1 LAGGVGGSQPVVVSG
16 SFSLS
21 STASHTGRTGA
32 AAPPAGWASSGYN
45 GSNGATSSLFG
56 GTFIGSG
63 GSGAIADNITAMAPD
78 ALTELDANAL
88 TELENVSVMFVQS
101 QNEGTIATGDTRV
114 NARLVGVSSE
124 YFEAVKPEIAMGS
137 YLSSSSFAQTA
148 KDVVFGAD
156 AANDVGLTA
165 DMLGQTVKLNGQD
178 FRLVG
183 VLDDQ
188 AGFGT
193 SGRVYVT
200 LDSAR
205 KLFSQYPYVSSIVI
219 QANTAEQVDA
229 LQLTADSLLRERYGL
244 GADTDARYT
253 ITNQASLIA
262 AVSSITDTLGLLL
275 TGIAAISLIVG
286 GIGIMNIMLVSVRE
300 RTREIGVRRAIGA
313 KQSNIL
319 TQFLI
324 EAIVLSLAGG
334 VIGLILGQIA
344 AFFLAILGDW
354 VFAIKLD
361 TVVLALGFS
370 LLVGVVF
377 GVWPART
384 AAKLEPIDALRFE

>member
-1 LAGGVGGSQPVVVSG
+1 MRLLGTAALALNRIWATKVRSFLTMLGVVIGVAAIVALTSIVDGASQG
-16 SFSLS
+16 INRSL
-21 STASHTGRTGA
+21 
-32 AAPPAGWASSGYN
+32 
-45 GSNGATSSLFG
+45 ATL
-56 GTFIGSG
+56 GTNQL
-63 GSGAIADNITAMAPD
+63 NITAMAPD

-88 TELENVSVMFVQS
+88 AELEGVSVMFVQS

-114 NARLVGVSSE
+114 TARLVGVSSQ
-124 YFEAVKPEIAMGS
+124 YFEAVKPEIALGA
-137 YLSSSSFAQTA
+137 YLSTSSYAQTS

-193 SGRVYVT
+193 GGRVYVT

-205 KLFSQYPYVSSIVI
+205 KLFSQYPYVSSIVV
-219 QANTAEQVDA
+219 QANTPEQVDA
-229 LQLTADSLLRERYGL
+229 LQLGVDQLLRERYGL
-244 GADTDARYT
+244 GADTEARYT

-344 AFFLAILGDW
+344 AFFLAVIGDW
-354 VFAIKLD
+354 VFAVRLD

>member
-1 LAGGVGGSQPVVVSG
+1 MRLLGTARLALNRIWATKVRSLLTMLGVVIGVAAIVALTSIVDGASQG
-16 SFSLS
+16 INKSL
-21 STASHTGRTGA
+21 
-32 AAPPAGWASSGYN
+32 
-45 GSNGATSSLFG
+45 ATL
-56 GTFIGSG
+56 GTNQL
-63 GSGAIADNITAMAPD
+63 NITAMAPD
-78 ALTELDANAL
+78 ALSEQDAEALAVLDG
-88 TELENVSVMFVQS
+88 VSVMFVQT
-101 QNEGTIATGDTRV
+101 QNEGTIATDEARV
-114 NARLVGVSSE
+114 NARLVGVSSQ
-124 YFEAVKPEIAMGS
+124 YFAAVKPDIAMGS
-137 YLSSSSFAQTA
+137 YLSDSKFAATS

-156 AANDVGLTA
+156 AANDLGLTS
-165 DMLGQTVKLNGQD
+165 DMLGKTVKLNGQD

-193 SGRVYVT
+193 NGRVYVT
-200 LDSAR
+200 LDAAR
-205 KLFSQYPYVSSIVI
+205 KLFSQYPYVSSIVV
-219 QANTAEQVDA
+219 QAETPEAVDA
-229 LQLTADSLLRERYGL
+229 LQLASDRLLRERYGL
-244 GADTDARYT
+244 SADTDARYT

-275 TGIAAISLIVG
+275 TGIAGISLVVG

-334 VIGLILGQIA
+334 VVGLILGEIA
-344 AFFLAILGDW
+344 AYFLAIIGDW
-354 VFAIKLD
+354 VFSIQLE
-361 TVVLALGFS
+361 TVLLALGFS
-370 LLVGVVF
+370 LVVGVVF

>member
-1 LAGGVGGSQPVVVSG
+1 MRLLGTAALALNRIWATKVRSLLTMLGVVIGVAAIVALTSIVDGASQG
-16 SFSLS
+16 INKSL
-21 STASHTGRTGA
+21 
-32 AAPPAGWASSGYN
+32 
-45 GSNGATSSLFG
+45 ATL
-56 GTFIGSG
+56 GTNQL
-63 GSGAIADNITAMAPD
+63 NITAMAPD

-88 TELENVSVMFVQS
+88 AELENVSVMFVQS

-124 YFEAVKPEIAMGS
+124 YFEAVKPEIALGS

-219 QANTAEQVDA
+219 QANTPEQVDA

-244 GADTDARYT
+244 GADTEARYT

-324 EAIVLSLAGG
+324 EAIVLSLVGG
-334 VIGLILGQIA
+334 VIGLILGEIA

-354 VFAIKLD
+354 VFEIKLD

>member
-1 LAGGVGGSQPVVVSG
+1 MRILGTAALALNRIWATKVRSLLTMLGVVIGVAAIVALTSIVDGASQG
-16 SFSLS
+16 INKSL
-21 STASHTGRTGA
+21 
-32 AAPPAGWASSGYN
+32 
-45 GSNGATSSLFG
+45 ATL
-56 GTFIGSG
+56 GTNQL
-63 GSGAIADNITAMAPD
+63 NITAMAPD

-88 TELENVSVMFVQS
+88 ASLDDVSVMFVQS
-101 QNEGTIATGDTRV
+101 SNEGTIATGDTRV
-114 NARLVGVSSE
+114 NARLVGVSKD
-124 YFEAVKPEIAMGS
+124 YFEAVKPEIALGA
-137 YLSSSSFAQTA
+137 YLSSSSQAQSA

-156 AANDVGLTA
+156 AANDVGITS

-178 FRLVG
+178 FRLIG

-219 QANTAEQVDA
+219 QANTPEQVDA
-229 LQLTADSLLRERYGL
+229 LQVTADQLLRERYGL
-244 GADTDARYT
+244 AADTDARYT

-334 VIGLILGQIA
+334 VVGLILGEIA

-354 VFAIKLD
+354 VFSIRLD
-361 TVVLALGFS
+361 TVLLALGFS

>member
-1 LAGGVGGSQPVVVSG
+1 MRLLGTAALALNRIWATKIRSLLTMLGVVIGVAAIVALTSIVDGASQG
-16 SFSLS
+16 INKSL
-21 STASHTGRTGA
+21 
-32 AAPPAGWASSGYN
+32 
-45 GSNGATSSLFG
+45 ATL
-56 GTFIGSG
+56 GTNQL
-63 GSGAIADNITAMAPD
+63 NITALAGD
-78 ALTELDANAL
+78 SLTEQDAEAL
-88 TELENVSVMFVQS
+88 GALENVSVMFVQA
-101 QNEGTIATGDTRV
+101 QNQGTIATVDNRV
-114 NARLVGVSSE
+114 NARLVGVSSR
-124 YFEAVKPEIAMGS
+124 YFEAVKPEIAIGS
-137 YLSSSSFAQTA
+137 YLSSSPFASTA

-156 AANDVGLTA
+156 AANDLGLTS
-165 DMLGQTVKLNGQD
+165 DMLGKTVKLNGQD

-193 SGRVYVT
+193 SGRVYVPIE
-200 LDSAR
+200 SAR
-205 KLFSQYPYVSSIVI
+205 KLFSQYPYVSSIVV
-219 QANTAEQVDA
+219 QANTPEQVDT
-229 LQLTADSLLRERYGL
+229 LQSQADVLLRERYGL
-244 GADTDARYT
+244 GEDTTARYT

-262 AVSSITDTLGLLL
+262 AVGSITATLGLLL

-334 VIGLILGQIA
+334 VVGLILGQIA
-344 AFFLAILGDW
+344 AFFLAIIGDW
-354 VFAIKLD
+354 VFSIRLD
-361 TVVLALGFS
+361 TIGLALGFS

-377 GVWPART
+377 GVWPARQ

>member
-1 LAGGVGGSQPVVVSG
+1 MKLLGTARLALNRIWATKVRSLLTMLGVVIGVAAIVALTSIVDGASQG
-16 SFSLS
+16 INKSL
-21 STASHTGRTGA
+21 
-32 AAPPAGWASSGYN
+32 
-45 GSNGATSSLFG
+45 ATL
-56 GTFIGSG
+56 GTNQL
-63 GSGAIADNITAMAPD
+63 NITAMAPD
-78 ALTELDANAL
+78 ALTEQDANAL
-88 TELENVSVMFVQS
+88 AELDGVSVMFVQTS
-101 QNEGTIATGDTRV
+101 NEGTIATEDKRV
-114 NARLVGVSSE
+114 NARLVGVSAE
-124 YFEAVKPEIAMGS
+124 YFQAVKPEIAMGA
-137 YLSSSSFAQTA
+137 YLSNSKFAASA

-156 AANDVGLTA
+156 AANDLGLT
-165 DMLGQTVKLNGQD
+165 DSMLGQTVKLNGQD

-193 SGRVYVT
+193 NGRVYVT

-205 KLFSQYPYVSSIVI
+205 KLFSQYPYVSSIVV
-219 QANTAEQVDA
+219 QAETPEAVDA
-229 LQLTADSLLRERYGL
+229 LQLETDRLLRERYGL
-244 GADTDARYT
+244 GTETDARYT

-275 TGIAAISLIVG
+275 TGIAGISLVVG

-334 VIGLILGQIA
+334 VVGLILGEIA
-344 AFFLAILGDW
+344 AYFLAIIGDW
-354 VFAIKLD
+354 VFSIQLE
-361 TVVLALGFS
+361 TVLGALGFS
-370 LLVGVVF
+370 LVVGVVF

>member
-1 LAGGVGGSQPVVVSG
+1 MKLLGTARLALNRIWATKIRSLLTMLGVVIGVAAIVALTSIVDGASQG
-16 SFSLS
+16 INKSL
-21 STASHTGRTGA
+21 
-32 AAPPAGWASSGYN
+32 
-45 GSNGATSSLFG
+45 ATL
-56 GTFIGSG
+56 GTNQL
-63 GSGAIADNITAMAPD
+63 NITAMAPD
-78 ALTELDANAL
+78 ALTEQDAEAL
-88 TELENVSVMFVQS
+88 AGLEGVSVMFVQA
-101 QNEGTIATGDTRV
+101 QNEGTIATQDKRV
-114 NARLVGVSSE
+114 NARLVGVSSK
-124 YFEAVKPEIAMGS
+124 YFDAVKPEIAMGA
-137 YLSSSSFAQTA
+137 YLSDSKFAAEA

-156 AANDVGLTA
+156 AANDLGLTSA
-165 DMLGQTVKLNGQD
+165 MLGQTVKLNGQD

-205 KLFSQYPYVSSIVI
+205 KLFSQYPYVSSIVV
-219 QANTAEQVDA
+219 QADTPEAVDA
-229 LQLTADSLLRERYGL
+229 LQLASDRLLRERYGL
-244 GADTDARYT
+244 GVETDARYT

-262 AVSSITDTLGLLL
+262 AVRSITDTLGLLL
-275 TGIAAISLIVG
+275 TGIAGISLIVG

-334 VIGLILGQIA
+334 VVGLILGQIA
-344 AFFLAILGDW
+344 AFFLAIIGDW
-354 VFAIKLD
+354 VFSIQLE
-361 TVVLALGFS
+361 TVLLALGFS
-370 LLVGVVF
+370 LVVGVLF

>member
-1 LAGGVGGSQPVVVSG
+1 MRILGTAALALNRIWATKVRSLLTMLGVVIGVAAIVALTSIVDGASQG
-16 SFSLS
+16 INKSL
-21 STASHTGRTGA
+21 
-32 AAPPAGWASSGYN
+32 
-45 GSNGATSSLFG
+45 ATL
-56 GTFIGSG
+56 GTNQL
-63 GSGAIADNITAMAPD
+63 NITAMAPD

-88 TELENVSVMFVQS
+88 AELENVSVMFVQS
-101 QNEGTIATGDTRV
+101 QNEGTIATGDIRV
-114 NARLVGVSSE
+114 NARLVGVSSK
-124 YFEAVKPEIAMGS
+124 YFEAVKPEIALGS
-137 YLSSSSFAQTA
+137 YLSSSSYSQTA

-165 DMLGQTVKLNGQD
+165 DMLGQNVKLNGQD

-219 QANTAEQVDA
+219 QANTPEQVDA
-229 LQLTADSLLRERYGL
+229 LQVTADTLLRERYGL
-244 GADTDARYT
+244 SPDTIARYT

-354 VFAIKLD
+354 VFSIRLD
-361 TVVLALGFS
+361 TVLLALGFS

>member
-1 LAGGVGGSQPVVVSG
+1 MRLLGTARLALNRIWATKVRSLLTMLGVVIGVAAIVALTSIVDGASQG
-16 SFSLS
+16 INKSL
-21 STASHTGRTGA
+21 
-32 AAPPAGWASSGYN
+32 
-45 GSNGATSSLFG
+45 ATL
-56 GTFIGSG
+56 GTNQL
-63 GSGAIADNITAMAPD
+63 NITAMAPD
-78 ALTELDANAL
+78 ALSEQDANAL
-88 TELENVSVMFVQS
+88 AKLDGVSVMFMQT
-101 QNEGTIATGDTRV
+101 QNEGTIATEDARV
-114 NARLVGVSSE
+114 TARLVGVSSQ
-124 YFEAVKPEIAMGS
+124 YFAAVKPDIAMGS
-137 YLSSSSFAQTA
+137 YLSDSKFAATS

-156 AANDVGLTA
+156 AANDLGLTS
-165 DMLGQTVKLNGQD
+165 DMLGKTVKLNGQD

-193 SGRVYVT
+193 NGRVYVT
-200 LDSAR
+200 LDAAR
-205 KLFSQYPYVSSIVI
+205 KLFSQYPYVSSIVV
-219 QANTAEQVDA
+219 QAETPEAVDA
-229 LQLTADSLLRERYGL
+229 LQLASDRLLRERYGL

-275 TGIAAISLIVG
+275 TGIAGISLVVG

-334 VIGLILGQIA
+334 VVGLILGEIA
-344 AFFLAILGDW
+344 AYFLAIIGDW
-354 VFAIKLD
+354 VFSIQLE
-361 TVVLALGFS
+361 TVLLALGFS
-370 LLVGVVF
+370 LVVGVVF

>member
-1 LAGGVGGSQPVVVSG
+1 MNLLGTAALALNRIWATKVRSLLTMLGVVIGVAAIVALTSIVDGASQG
-16 SFSLS
+16 INKSL
-21 STASHTGRTGA
+21 
-32 AAPPAGWASSGYN
+32 
-45 GSNGATSSLFG
+45 ATL
-56 GTFIGSG
+56 GTNQL
-63 GSGAIADNITAMAPD
+63 NITAMAPD
-78 ALTELDANAL
+78 ALTEQDAEALASLDD
-88 TELENVSVMFVQS
+88 VSVMFVQT

-124 YFEAVKPEIAMGS
+124 YFQAVKPEIALGS

-219 QANTAEQVDA
+219 QANTPEQVDG
-229 LQLTADSLLRERYGL
+229 LQVTADSLLRERYGL
-244 GADTDARYT
+244 GVDTDARYT

-313 KQSNIL
+313 KQSDIL

-334 VIGLILGQIA
+334 VVGLILGEIA

>member
-1 LAGGVGGSQPVVVSG
+1 MKLLGTARLALNRIWATKVRSLLTMLGVVIGVAAIVALTSIVDGASQG
-16 SFSLS
+16 INKSL
-21 STASHTGRTGA
+21 
-32 AAPPAGWASSGYN
+32 
-45 GSNGATSSLFG
+45 ATL
-56 GTFIGSG
+56 GTNQL
-63 GSGAIADNITAMAPD
+63 NITAMAPD
-78 ALTELDANAL
+78 ALTEQDANAL
-88 TELENVSVMFVQS
+88 AELDGVSVMFVQTS
-101 QNEGTIATGDTRV
+101 NEGTIATEDKRV
-114 NARLVGVSSE
+114 NARLVGVSAE
-124 YFEAVKPEIAMGS
+124 YFQAVKPEIAMGA
-137 YLSSSSFAQTA
+137 YLSNSKFAASA

-156 AANDVGLTA
+156 AANDLGLT
-165 DMLGQTVKLNGQD
+165 DSMLGQTVKLNGQD

-193 SGRVYVT
+193 NGRVYVT

-205 KLFSQYPYVSSIVI
+205 KLFSQYPYVSSIVV
-219 QANTAEQVDA
+219 QAETPEAVDA
-229 LQLTADSLLRERYGL
+229 LQLATDKLLRERYGL
-244 GADTDARYT
+244 GSETDARYT

-275 TGIAAISLIVG
+275 TGIAGISLVVG

-334 VIGLILGQIA
+334 VVGLILGEIA
-344 AFFLAILGDW
+344 AYFLAIIGDW
-354 VFAIKLD
+354 VFSIQLE
-361 TVVLALGFS
+361 TVLLALGFS
-370 LLVGVVF
+370 LVVGVVF

>member
-1 LAGGVGGSQPVVVSG
+1 MRILGTAALALNRIWATKVRSLLTMLGVVIGVAAIVALTSIVDGASQG
-16 SFSLS
+16 INKSL
-21 STASHTGRTGA
+21 
-32 AAPPAGWASSGYN
+32 
-45 GSNGATSSLFG
+45 ATL
-56 GTFIGSG
+56 GTNQL
-63 GSGAIADNITAMAPD
+63 NITAMAPD

-88 TELENVSVMFVQS
+88 ASLDDVSVMFVQS
-101 QNEGTIATGDTRV
+101 SNEGTIATGDTRV
-114 NARLVGVSSE
+114 NARLVGVSKD
-124 YFEAVKPEIAMGS
+124 YFEAVKPEIALGS
-137 YLSSSSFAQTA
+137 YLSSSSFAQSA

-156 AANDVGLTA
+156 AANDVGITS

-219 QANTAEQVDA
+219 QANTPEQVDA
-229 LQLTADSLLRERYGL
+229 LQVTADQLLRERYGL
-244 GADTDARYT
+244 AADTDARYT

-262 AVSSITDTLGLLL
+262 AVGSITDTLGLLL

-334 VIGLILGQIA
+334 VVGLILGEIA

-361 TVVLALGFS
+361 TVLLALGFS

>member
-1 LAGGVGGSQPVVVSG
+1 VRLLGTAALALNRIWATKVRSLLTMLGVVIGVAAIVALTSIVDGASQG
-16 SFSLS
+16 INKSL
-21 STASHTGRTGA
+21 
-32 AAPPAGWASSGYN
+32 
-45 GSNGATSSLFG
+45 ATL
-56 GTFIGSG
+56 GTNQL
-63 GSGAIADNITAMAPD
+63 NITAMAPD

-88 TELENVSVMFVQS
+88 AELENVSVMFVQS

-114 NARLVGVSSE
+114 NARLVGVSPE
-124 YFEAVKPEIAMGS
+124 YFQAVKPEIALGS

-219 QANTAEQVDA
+219 QANTPEQVDA

-244 GADTDARYT
+244 GVDTEARYT

-334 VIGLILGQIA
+334 VIGLILGEIA

-361 TVVLALGFS
+361 TVLLALGFS

>member
-1 LAGGVGGSQPVVVSG
+1 VRLLGTAALALNRIWATKVRSLLTMLGVVIGVAAIVALTSIVDGASQG
-16 SFSLS
+16 INKSL
-21 STASHTGRTGA
+21 
-32 AAPPAGWASSGYN
+32 
-45 GSNGATSSLFG
+45 ATL
-56 GTFIGSG
+56 GTNQL
-63 GSGAIADNITAMAPD
+63 NITAMAPD

-88 TELENVSVMFVQS
+88 AELENVSVMFVQS

-124 YFEAVKPEIAMGS
+124 YFEAVKPEIALGS

-205 KLFSQYPYVSSIVI
+205 KLFSQYPYVSSIVV
-219 QANTAEQVDA
+219 QANTPEQVDA

-244 GADTDARYT
+244 GVDTEARYT

-324 EAIVLSLAGG
+324 EAIVLSLTGG
-334 VIGLILGQIA
+334 VIGLILGEIA

-361 TVVLALGFS
+361 TVLLALGFS

>member
-1 LAGGVGGSQPVVVSG
+1 MKLLGTATLALNRIWATKIRSLLTMLGVVIGVAAIVALTSIVDGASQG
-16 SFSLS
+16 INKSL
-21 STASHTGRTGA
+21 
-32 AAPPAGWASSGYN
+32 
-45 GSNGATSSLFG
+45 ATL
-56 GTFIGSG
+56 GTNQL
-63 GSGAIADNITAMAPD
+63 NITAMAAD
-78 ALTELDANAL
+78 SLTEQDAQELA
-88 TELENVSVMFVQS
+88 ELENVSVMFVQA
-101 QNEGTIATGDTRV
+101 QNQGTIATRDKRV
-114 NARLVGVSSE
+114 NARLVGVSAK
-124 YFEAVKPEIAMGS
+124 YFEAVKPEIALGS
-137 YLSSSSFAQTA
+137 YLSSSSFAATA

-156 AANDVGLTA
+156 AANDLGLTKA
-165 DMLGQTVKLNGQD
+165 MLGQTIKLNGQD

-193 SGRVYVT
+193 SGRVYVPI
-200 LDSAR
+200 DSAR

-219 QANTAEQVDA
+219 QANTAEQVDT
-229 LQLTADSLLRERYGL
+229 LQLQADVLLRERYGL
-244 GADTDARYT
+244 GAETTARYT

-262 AVSSITDTLGLLL
+262 AVGSITATLGLLL

-334 VIGLILGQIA
+334 VVGLILGEIA
-344 AFFLAILGDW
+344 AFFLAVIGDW
-354 VFAIKLD
+354 VFSIRLD
-361 TVVLALGFS
+361 TVGLALGFS

>member
-1 LAGGVGGSQPVVVSG
+1 MRLLGTAALALNRIWATKIRSLLTMLGVVIGVAAIVALTSIVDGASQG
-16 SFSLS
+16 INKSL
-21 STASHTGRTGA
+21 
-32 AAPPAGWASSGYN
+32 
-45 GSNGATSSLFG
+45 ATL
-56 GTFIGSG
+56 GTNQL
-63 GSGAIADNITAMAPD
+63 NITALAAD
-78 ALTELDANAL
+78 SLTEQDAEAL
-88 TELENVSVMFVQS
+88 GALENVSVMFVQS
-101 QNEGTIATGDTRV
+101 QNQGTIATVDNRV
-114 NARLVGVSSE
+114 NARLVGVSAK
-124 YFEAVKPEIAMGS
+124 YFEAVKPEIAIGS
-137 YLSSSSFAQTA
+137 YLSSSSFAATA

-156 AANDVGLTA
+156 AANDLGLTS
-165 DMLGQTVKLNGQD
+165 DMLGKTVKLNGQD

-193 SGRVYVT
+193 SGRVYVPI
-200 LDSAR
+200 DSAR

-219 QANTAEQVDA
+219 QANTPEQVDT
-229 LQLTADSLLRERYGL
+229 LQLQADVLLRERYGL
-244 GADTDARYT
+244 GEDTTARYT

-262 AVSSITDTLGLLL
+262 AVGSITATLGLLL

-334 VIGLILGQIA
+334 VVGLILGEIA
-344 AFFLAILGDW
+344 AFFLAIIGDW
-354 VFAIKLD
+354 VFSIRLD
-361 TVVLALGFS
+361 TIGLALGFS

-377 GVWPART
+377 GVWPARQ

>member
-1 LAGGVGGSQPVVVSG
+1 MNLLGTAALALNRIWATKVRSLLTMLGVVIGVAAIVALTSIVDGASQG
-16 SFSLS
+16 INKSL
-21 STASHTGRTGA
+21 
-32 AAPPAGWASSGYN
+32 
-45 GSNGATSSLFG
+45 ATL
-56 GTFIGSG
+56 GTNQL
-63 GSGAIADNITAMAPD
+63 NITAMAPD

-88 TELENVSVMFVQS
+88 AELENVSVMFVQS

-114 NARLVGVSSE
+114 TARLVGVSSE
-124 YFEAVKPEIAMGS
+124 YFEAVKPEIALGS
-137 YLSSSSFAQTA
+137 YLSSSSYAQTA

-156 AANDVGLTA
+156 AANDLGLTA

-205 KLFSQYPYVSSIVI
+205 KLFSQYPYVSSIVV
-219 QANTAEQVDA
+219 QANTPEQVDA
-229 LQLTADSLLRERYGL
+229 LQLTSDSLLRERYGL
-244 GADTDARYT
+244 SADTEARYT

-334 VIGLILGQIA
+334 VIGLILGEIA

-377 GVWPART
+377 GVWPARA

>member
-1 LAGGVGGSQPVVVSG
+1 MKLLGTARLALNRIWATKVRSLLTMLGVVIGVAAIVALTSIVDGASQG
-16 SFSLS
+16 INKSL
-21 STASHTGRTGA
+21 
-32 AAPPAGWASSGYN
+32 
-45 GSNGATSSLFG
+45 ATL
-56 GTFIGSG
+56 GTNQL
-63 GSGAIADNITAMAPD
+63 NITAMAPD
-78 ALTELDANAL
+78 ALSEQDAYALAELDG
-88 TELENVSVMFVQS
+88 VSVMFVQT
-101 QNEGTIATGDTRV
+101 QNEGTIATEDKRV
-114 NARLVGVSSE
+114 NARLVGVSAE
-124 YFEAVKPEIAMGS
+124 YFEAVKPDIALGS
-137 YLSSSSFAQTA
+137 YLSNSQFAASA

-156 AANDVGLTA
+156 AANDLGLTA
-165 DMLGQTVKLNGQD
+165 SMLGQSVKLNGQD

-200 LDSAR
+200 LDAAR
-205 KLFSQYPYVSSIVI
+205 KLFSQYPYVSSIVV
-219 QANTAEQVDA
+219 QAETPEAVDA
-229 LQLTADSLLRERYGL
+229 LQLATDKLLRERYGL
-244 GADTDARYT
+244 GSETDARYT

-275 TGIAAISLIVG
+275 TGIAGISLVVG

-334 VIGLILGQIA
+334 VVGLILGEIA
-344 AFFLAILGDW
+344 AYFLAIIGDW
-354 VFAIKLD
+354 VFSIQLE
-361 TVVLALGFS
+361 TVLLALGFS
-370 LLVGVVF
+370 LVVGVVF

>member
-1 LAGGVGGSQPVVVSG
+1 MKLLGTAALALNRIWATKIRSLLTMLGVVIGVAAIVALTSIVDGASQG
-16 SFSLS
+16 INKSL
-21 STASHTGRTGA
+21 
-32 AAPPAGWASSGYN
+32 
-45 GSNGATSSLFG
+45 ATL
-56 GTFIGSG
+56 GTNQL
-63 GSGAIADNITAMAPD
+63 NITAMAPD

-88 TELENVSVMFVQS
+88 AELENVSVMFVQS

-124 YFEAVKPEIAMGS
+124 YFQAVKPEIALGS

-219 QANTAEQVDA
+219 QANTPEQVDA
-229 LQLTADSLLRERYGL
+229 LQITADSLLRERYGL

-334 VIGLILGQIA
+334 VIGLILGEIA

-361 TVVLALGFS
+361 TVLLALGFS

>member
-1 LAGGVGGSQPVVVSG
+1 LKILGTAALALNRIWATKVRSLLTMLGVVIGVAAIVALTSIVDGASQG
-16 SFSLS
+16 INKSL
-21 STASHTGRTGA
+21 
-32 AAPPAGWASSGYN
+32 
-45 GSNGATSSLFG
+45 ATL
-56 GTFIGSG
+56 GTNQL
-63 GSGAIADNITAMAPD
+63 NITAMAPD
-78 ALTELDANAL
+78 ALTEQDAKAL
-88 TELENVSVMFVQS
+88 AELEDVSVMFVQS

-124 YFEAVKPEIAMGS
+124 YFEAVKPEIALGS

-193 SGRVYVT
+193 GGRVYVT

-219 QANTAEQVDA
+219 QANTPEQVDG
-229 LQLTADSLLRERYGL
+229 LQVTADSLLRERYGL
-244 GADTDARYT
+244 GVDTDARYT

-313 KQSNIL
+313 KQSDIL

-334 VIGLILGQIA
+334 VVGLILGEIA

-361 TVVLALGFS
+361 TVLLALGFS

>member
-1 LAGGVGGSQPVVVSG
+1 MLGVVIGVAAIVALTSIVDGASQGINKSLAT
-16 SFSLS
+16 L
-21 STASHTGRTGA
+21 
-32 AAPPAGWASSGYN
+32 
-45 GSNGATSSLFG
+45 
-56 GTFIGSG
+56 GTNQL
-63 GSGAIADNITAMAPD
+63 NITAMAPD

-88 TELENVSVMFVQS
+88 AELENVSVMFVQS

-124 YFEAVKPEIAMGS
+124 YFQAVKPEIALGS
-137 YLSSSSFAQTA
+137 YLSSSSYAQTA

-205 KLFSQYPYVSSIVI
+205 KLFSQYPYVSSIVV
-219 QANTAEQVDA
+219 QANTPEQVDA

-244 GADTDARYT
+244 GVDTDARYT

-324 EAIVLSLAGG
+324 EAIVLSLVGG
-334 VIGLILGQIA
+334 VIGLILGEIA

>member
-1 LAGGVGGSQPVVVSG
+1 MRLLGTAALALNRIWATKIRSLLTMLGVVIGVAAIVALTSIVDGASQG
-16 SFSLS
+16 INKSL
-21 STASHTGRTGA
+21 
-32 AAPPAGWASSGYN
+32 
-45 GSNGATSSLFG
+45 ATL
-56 GTFIGSG
+56 GTNQL
-63 GSGAIADNITAMAPD
+63 NITALAAD
-78 ALTELDANAL
+78 SLTEQDAEAL
-88 TELENVSVMFVQS
+88 GALENVSVMFVQS
-101 QNEGTIATGDTRV
+101 QNQGTIATVDNRV
-114 NARLVGVSSE
+114 NARLVGVSAK
-124 YFEAVKPEIAMGS
+124 YFEAVKPEIAIGS
-137 YLSSSSFAQTA
+137 YLSSSSFAATA

-156 AANDVGLTA
+156 AANDLGLTS
-165 DMLGQTVKLNGQD
+165 DMLGKTVKLNGQD

-193 SGRVYVT
+193 SGRVYVPI
-200 LDSAR
+200 DSAR

-219 QANTAEQVDA
+219 QANTPEQVDT
-229 LQLTADSLLRERYGL
+229 LQLQADVLLRERYGL
-244 GADTDARYT
+244 GEDTTARYT

-262 AVSSITDTLGLLL
+262 AVGSITATLGLLL

-334 VIGLILGQIA
+334 VVGLILGQIA
-344 AFFLAILGDW
+344 AFFLAIMGDW
-354 VFAIKLD
+354 VFSIRLD
-361 TVVLALGFS
+361 TIGLALGFS

-377 GVWPART
+377 GVWPARQ

>member
-1 LAGGVGGSQPVVVSG
+1 VKLLGTARLALNRIWATKVRSLLTMLGVVIGVAAIVALTSIVDGASQG
-16 SFSLS
+16 INKSL
-21 STASHTGRTGA
+21 
-32 AAPPAGWASSGYN
+32 
-45 GSNGATSSLFG
+45 ATL
-56 GTFIGSG
+56 GTNQL
-63 GSGAIADNITAMAPD
+63 NITAMAPNALSEQD
-78 ALTELDANAL
+78 AYALAELDG
-88 TELENVSVMFVQS
+88 VSVMFVQT
-101 QNEGTIATGDTRV
+101 QNQGTIATDDSRV
-114 NARLVGVSSE
+114 NANLVGVSAR
-124 YFEAVKPEIAMGS
+124 YFEAVKPELALGS
-137 YLSSSSFAQTA
+137 YLSDSTFAASA

-156 AANDVGLTA
+156 AANDLGLTA
-165 DMLGQTVKLNGQD
+165 SMLGQTIKLNGQD

-193 SGRVYVT
+193 NGRVYVT
-200 LDSAR
+200 LDAAR
-205 KLFSQYPYVSSIVI
+205 KLFSQYPYVSSIVV
-219 QANTAEQVDA
+219 QAETPEAVDA
-229 LQLTADSLLRERYGL
+229 LQLATDKLLRERYGL
-244 GADTDARYT
+244 GSETDARYT

-275 TGIAAISLIVG
+275 TGIAGISLVVG

-334 VIGLILGQIA
+334 VVGLILGEIA
-344 AFFLAILGDW
+344 AYFLAIIGDW
-354 VFAIKLD
+354 VFSIQLE
-361 TVVLALGFS
+361 TVLLALGFS
-370 LLVGVVF
+370 LVVGVVF

>member
-1 LAGGVGGSQPVVVSG
+1 MRLLGTARLALNRIWATKTRSLLTMLGVVIGVAAIVALTSIVDGASQG
-16 SFSLS
+16 INKSL
-21 STASHTGRTGA
+21 
-32 AAPPAGWASSGYN
+32 
-45 GSNGATSSLFG
+45 ATL
-56 GTFIGSG
+56 GTNQL
-63 GSGAIADNITAMAPD
+63 NITAMASD
-78 ALTELDANAL
+78 ALTEQDAQALSELDG
-88 TELENVSVMFVQS
+88 VSVMFVQA
-101 QNEGTIATGDTRV
+101 QNEGTIATDNKRV
-114 NARLVGVSSE
+114 NARLVGVSAQ
-124 YFEAVKPEIAMGS
+124 YFDAVKPEIALGA
-137 YLSSSSFAQTA
+137 YLSESKWAAGA

-156 AANDVGLTA
+156 AANDLGLTA
-165 DMLGQTVKLNGQD
+165 DMLGKTVKLNGQD

-193 SGRVYVT
+193 GGRVYVT

-205 KLFSQYPYVSSIVI
+205 KLFSQYPYVSSIVV
-219 QANTAEQVDA
+219 Q
-229 LQLTADSLLRERYGL
+229 ADSPEAVDGLQVAADRLLRERYGL
-244 GADTDARYT
+244 GAETNARYT

-275 TGIAAISLIVG
+275 TGIAGISLVVG

-334 VIGLILGQIA
+334 VVGLILGQIA
-344 AFFLAILGDW
+344 AFFLAIIGDW
-354 VFAIKLD
+354 VFSIQLD
-361 TVVLALGFS
+361 TVLLALGFS
-370 LLVGVVF
+370 LVVGVLF

>member
-1 LAGGVGGSQPVVVSG
+1 MRLLGTARLALNRIWATKVRSLLTMLGVVIGVAAIVALTSIVDGASQG
-16 SFSLS
+16 INKSL
-21 STASHTGRTGA
+21 
-32 AAPPAGWASSGYN
+32 
-45 GSNGATSSLFG
+45 ATL
-56 GTFIGSG
+56 GTNQL
-63 GSGAIADNITAMAPD
+63 NITAIAPD
-78 ALTELDANAL
+78 ALSEQDANAL
-88 TELENVSVMFVQS
+88 AALEGVSVMFVQTS
-101 QNEGTIATGDTRV
+101 NEGTIATADKRV

-124 YFEAVKPEIAMGS
+124 YFDAVKPDIAMGS
-137 YLSSSSFAQTA
+137 YLSNSKFAASS

-156 AANDVGLTA
+156 AANDLGLT
-165 DMLGQTVKLNGQD
+165 DEMLGQTVKLNGQD

-193 SGRVYVT
+193 NGRVYVT
-200 LDSAR
+200 LDAAR
-205 KLFSQYPYVSSIVI
+205 KLFSQYPYVSSIVV
-219 QANTAEQVDA
+219 QAETPEAVDA
-229 LQLTADSLLRERYGL
+229 LQLATDKLLRERYGL
-244 GADTDARYT
+244 GTDTDARYT

-275 TGIAAISLIVG
+275 AGIAGISLVVG

-334 VIGLILGQIA
+334 VVGLILGEIA
-344 AFFLAILGDW
+344 AYFLAIIGDW
-354 VFAIKLD
+354 VFSIQLE
-361 TVVLALGFS
+361 TVLLALGFS
-370 LLVGVVF
+370 LVVGVVF

>member
-1 LAGGVGGSQPVVVSG
+1 MKLLGTARLALNRIWATKVRSLLTMLGVVIGVAAIVALTSIVDGASQG
-16 SFSLS
+16 INKSL
-21 STASHTGRTGA
+21 
-32 AAPPAGWASSGYN
+32 
-45 GSNGATSSLFG
+45 ATL
-56 GTFIGSG
+56 GTNQL
-63 GSGAIADNITAMAPD
+63 NITAMAPD
-78 ALTELDANAL
+78 ALTEQDAYALAELDG
-88 TELENVSVMFVQS
+88 VSVMFVQT
-101 QNEGTIATGDTRV
+101 QNQGTIATDDSRV
-114 NARLVGVSSE
+114 NANLVGVSAK
-124 YFEAVKPEIAMGS
+124 YFEAVKPELAMGS
-137 YLSSSSFAQTA
+137 YLSDSKFAASA

-156 AANDVGLTA
+156 AANDLGLT
-165 DMLGQTVKLNGQD
+165 DSMLGQTVKLNGQD

-193 SGRVYVT
+193 NGRVYVT

-205 KLFSQYPYVSSIVI
+205 KLFSQYPYVSSIVV
-219 QANTAEQVDA
+219 QAETPEAVDA
-229 LQLTADSLLRERYGL
+229 LQIATDKLLRERYGL
-244 GADTDARYT
+244 GSETDARYT

-275 TGIAAISLIVG
+275 TGIAGISLVVG

-334 VIGLILGQIA
+334 VVGLILGEIA
-344 AFFLAILGDW
+344 AYFLAIIGDW
-354 VFAIKLD
+354 VFSIQLE
-361 TVVLALGFS
+361 TVLLALGFS
-370 LLVGVVF
+370 LVVGVVF

>member
-1 LAGGVGGSQPVVVSG
+1 MLGVVIGVAAIVALTSIVDGASQGINKSLAT
-16 SFSLS
+16 L
-21 STASHTGRTGA
+21 
-32 AAPPAGWASSGYN
+32 
-45 GSNGATSSLFG
+45 
-56 GTFIGSG
+56 GTNQL
-63 GSGAIADNITAMAPD
+63 NITAMAPD

-88 TELENVSVMFVQS
+88 AELENVSVMFVQS

-114 NARLVGVSSE
+114 TARLVGVSSK
-124 YFEAVKPEIAMGS
+124 YFEAVKPEIALGS
-137 YLSSSSFAQTA
+137 YLSSSSYSQTA

-205 KLFSQYPYVSSIVI
+205 KLFSQYPYVSSIVV
-219 QANTAEQVDA
+219 QANTPEQVDA

-244 GADTDARYT
+244 SADTEARYT

-354 VFAIKLD
+354 VFAVKLD

>member
-1 LAGGVGGSQPVVVSG
+1 VRLLGTARLALNRIWATKVRSLLTMLGVVIGVAAIVALTSIVDGASQG
-16 SFSLS
+16 INKSL
-21 STASHTGRTGA
+21 
-32 AAPPAGWASSGYN
+32 
-45 GSNGATSSLFG
+45 ATL
-56 GTFIGSG
+56 GTNQL
-63 GSGAIADNITAMAPD
+63 NITAMAPD
-78 ALTELDANAL
+78 ALSEQDAYALAELDG
-88 TELENVSVMFVQS
+88 VSVMFVQT
-101 QNEGTIATGDTRV
+101 QNEGTIATDDKRV
-114 NARLVGVSSE
+114 NARLVGVSSQ
-124 YFEAVKPEIAMGS
+124 YFAAVKPDIALGS
-137 YLSSSSFAQTA
+137 YLSDSKFAATS

-156 AANDVGLTA
+156 AANDLGLTD
-165 DMLGQTVKLNGQD
+165 DMLGETVKLNGQD

-200 LDSAR
+200 LDAAR
-205 KLFSQYPYVSSIVI
+205 KLFSQYPYVSSIVV
-219 QANTAEQVDA
+219 QAETPEAVDA
-229 LQLTADSLLRERYGL
+229 LQIASDRLLRERYGL
-244 GADTDARYT
+244 GVDTEARYS

-275 TGIAAISLIVG
+275 TGIAGISLVVG

-334 VIGLILGQIA
+334 VVGLILGEIA
-344 AFFLAILGDW
+344 AYFLAIIGDW
-354 VFAIKLD
+354 VFSIQLE
-361 TVVLALGFS
+361 TVLLALGFS
-370 LLVGVVF
+370 LVVGVLF

>member
-1 LAGGVGGSQPVVVSG
+1 MRLLGTAALALNRIWATKVRSLLTMLGVVIGVAAIVALTSIVDGASQG
-16 SFSLS
+16 INKSL
-21 STASHTGRTGA
+21 
-32 AAPPAGWASSGYN
+32 
-45 GSNGATSSLFG
+45 ATL
-56 GTFIGSG
+56 GTNQL
-63 GSGAIADNITAMAPD
+63 NITAMAPD

-88 TELENVSVMFVQS
+88 AELENVSVMFVQS

-124 YFEAVKPEIAMGS
+124 YFEAVKPEIALGS

-200 LDSAR
+200 LESAR

-219 QANTAEQVDA
+219 QANTPEQVDA

-244 GADTDARYT
+244 GAETEARYT

-324 EAIVLSLAGG
+324 EAIVLSLVGG
-334 VIGLILGQIA
+334 VIGLILGEIA

-361 TVVLALGFS
+361 TVLLALGFS

>member
-1 LAGGVGGSQPVVVSG
+1 MKLLGTAALALNRIWATKVRSLLTMLGVVIGVAAIVALTSIVDGASQG
-16 SFSLS
+16 INKSL
-21 STASHTGRTGA
+21 
-32 AAPPAGWASSGYN
+32 
-45 GSNGATSSLFG
+45 ATL
-56 GTFIGSG
+56 GTNQL
-63 GSGAIADNITAMAPD
+63 NITAMAAD
-78 ALTELDANAL
+78 SLTEQDAKELAA
-88 TELENVSVMFVQS
+88 LENVSVMFVQA
-101 QNEGTIATGDTRV
+101 QNQGTIATGDKRV
-114 NARLVGVSSE
+114 NARLVGVSAK
-124 YFEAVKPEIAMGS
+124 YFEAVKPVIALGS
-137 YLSSSSFAQTA
+137 FLSSSSFASTA

-156 AANDVGLTA
+156 AANELGLTKA
-165 DMLGQTVKLNGQD
+165 MLGQTVKLNGQD

-193 SGRVYVT
+193 SGRVYVPI
-200 LDSAR
+200 DSAR

-219 QANTAEQVDA
+219 QADTPEQVDT
-229 LQLTADSLLRERYGL
+229 LQLQADVLLRERYGL
-244 GADTDARYT
+244 GAETAARYT

-262 AVSSITDTLGLLL
+262 AVGSITATLGLLL

-334 VIGLILGQIA
+334 VVGLILGEIA
-344 AFFLAILGDW
+344 AFFLAVIGDW
-354 VFAIKLD
+354 VFAIRLD
-361 TVVLALGFS
+361 TVGLALGFS

>member
-1 LAGGVGGSQPVVVSG
+1 MKLLGTAVLALNRIWATKVRSLLTMLGVVIGVAAIVALTSIVDGASQG
-16 SFSLS
+16 INKSL
-21 STASHTGRTGA
+21 
-32 AAPPAGWASSGYN
+32 
-45 GSNGATSSLFG
+45 ATL
-56 GTFIGSG
+56 GTNQL
-63 GSGAIADNITAMAPD
+63 NITAMAAD
-78 ALTELDANAL
+78 SLTEQDAQELAA
-88 TELENVSVMFVQS
+88 LENVSVMFVQS
-101 QNEGTIATGDTRV
+101 QNQGTIATDDKRV
-114 NARLVGVSSE
+114 SARLVGVSAK
-124 YFEAVKPEIAMGS
+124 YFEAVKPELALGS
-137 YLSSSSFAQTA
+137 YLSSSSLAATA

-156 AANDVGLTA
+156 AANDLGITKE
-165 DMLGQTVKLNGQD
+165 MLGQSVKLNGQD

-193 SGRVYVT
+193 SGRVYVPI
-200 LDSAR
+200 DSAR

-219 QANTAEQVDA
+219 QADTAEQVDT
-229 LQLTADSLLRERYGL
+229 LQLQADVLLRERYGL
-244 GADTDARYT
+244 GEDTAARYT

-262 AVSSITDTLGLLL
+262 AVGSITATLGLLL
-275 TGIAAISLIVG
+275 TGIAGISLIVG

-334 VIGLILGQIA
+334 LVGLILGEIA
-344 AFFLAILGDW
+344 AYFLAVVGDW
-354 VFAIKLD
+354 VFAIKLE
-361 TVVLALGFS
+361 TIGLALGFS

>member
-1 LAGGVGGSQPVVVSG
+1 MKLLGTARLALNRIWATKVRSLLTMLGVVIGVAAIVALTSIVDGASQG
-16 SFSLS
+16 INKSL
-21 STASHTGRTGA
+21 
-32 AAPPAGWASSGYN
+32 
-45 GSNGATSSLFG
+45 ATL
-56 GTFIGSG
+56 GTNQL
-63 GSGAIADNITAMAPD
+63 NITAMAPD
-78 ALTELDANAL
+78 ALTEQDAYALAELDG
-88 TELENVSVMFVQS
+88 VSVMFVQT
-101 QNEGTIATGDTRV
+101 QNQGTIATDEGRV
-114 NARLVGVSSE
+114 NANLVGVSAK
-124 YFEAVKPEIAMGS
+124 YFEAVKPELAMGS
-137 YLSSSSFAQTA
+137 YLSDSQFAASA

-156 AANDVGLTA
+156 AANDLGLT
-165 DMLGQTVKLNGQD
+165 DSMLGQTVKLNGQD

-193 SGRVYVT
+193 NGRVYVT

-205 KLFSQYPYVSSIVI
+205 KLFSQYPYVSSIVV
-219 QANTAEQVDA
+219 QAETPEAVDA
-229 LQLTADSLLRERYGL
+229 LQIATDKLLRERYGL
-244 GADTDARYT
+244 GSETDARYT

-275 TGIAAISLIVG
+275 TGIAGISLVVG

-334 VIGLILGQIA
+334 VVGLILGEIA
-344 AFFLAILGDW
+344 AYFLAIIGDW
-354 VFAIKLD
+354 VFSIQLE
-361 TVVLALGFS
+361 TVLLALGFS
-370 LLVGVVF
+370 LVVGVVF

>member
-1 LAGGVGGSQPVVVSG
+1 MRLLGTARLALNRIWATKVRSLLTMLGVVIGVAAIVALTSIVDGASQG
-16 SFSLS
+16 INKSL
-21 STASHTGRTGA
+21 
-32 AAPPAGWASSGYN
+32 
-45 GSNGATSSLFG
+45 ATL
-56 GTFIGSG
+56 GTNQL
-63 GSGAIADNITAMAPD
+63 NITAMAPD
-78 ALTELDANAL
+78 ALSEQDAEALAALDG
-88 TELENVSVMFVQS
+88 VSVMFVQT
-101 QNEGTIATGDTRV
+101 QNEGTIATGDKRV
-114 NARLVGVSSE
+114 NARLVGVSSQ
-124 YFEAVKPEIAMGS
+124 YFAAVKPDIALGS
-137 YLSSSSFAQTA
+137 YLSDSTFAATS

-156 AANDVGLTA
+156 AANDLGLTA
-165 DMLGQTVKLNGQD
+165 DMLGRTVKLNGQD

-193 SGRVYVT
+193 NGRVYVT
-200 LDSAR
+200 LDAAR
-205 KLFSQYPYVSSIVI
+205 KLFSQYPYVSSIVV
-219 QANTAEQVDA
+219 QAETPEAVDA
-229 LQLTADSLLRERYGL
+229 LQLASDRLLRERYGL
-244 GADTDARYT
+244 GVDTDARYT

-275 TGIAAISLIVG
+275 TGIAGISLVVG

-334 VIGLILGQIA
+334 VVGLILGQIA
-344 AFFLAILGDW
+344 AYFLAIIGDW
-354 VFAIKLD
+354 VFSIQLE
-361 TVVLALGFS
+361 TVLLALGFS
-370 LLVGVVF
+370 LVVGVVF